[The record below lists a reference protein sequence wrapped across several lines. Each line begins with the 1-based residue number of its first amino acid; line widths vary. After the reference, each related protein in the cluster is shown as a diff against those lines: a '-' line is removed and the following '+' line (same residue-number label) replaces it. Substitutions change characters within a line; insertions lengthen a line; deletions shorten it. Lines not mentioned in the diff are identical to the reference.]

1 MKNLELQNRILSKE
15 LAQVNQDNK
24 KYIYQFYESNKLNQR
39 INTEGDILIANNTPN
54 QSNLSHHQLC
64 LSLLYHIRCQ
74 QVIT

>member
-39 INTEGDILIANNTPN
+39 INTEGDILIAN
-54 QSNLSHHQLC
+54 
-64 LSLLYHIRCQ
+64 
-74 QVIT
+74 